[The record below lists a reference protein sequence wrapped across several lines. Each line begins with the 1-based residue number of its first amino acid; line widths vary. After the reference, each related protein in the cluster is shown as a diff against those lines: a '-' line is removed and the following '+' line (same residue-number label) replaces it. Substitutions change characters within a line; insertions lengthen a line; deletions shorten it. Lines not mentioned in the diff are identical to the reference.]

1 MVNKQTVNS
10 LLASEEIDGIL
21 QPSVLLGTLLVAV
34 MHLFPPQILA
44 LTHDNKV
51 SMHTPHTCTHA
62 HTHTHTHIHS
72 CMHTEHCDS

>member
-34 MHLFPPQILA
+34 MHLFPPQTI
-44 LTHDNKV
+44 
-51 SMHTPHTCTHA
+51 
-62 HTHTHTHIHS
+62 
-72 CMHTEHCDS
+72 